1 MSKHSILEPT
11 TRLRWVR
18 REIPSDKNR
27 SGWVE
32 KVLEQYW
39 TDPLGVSG
47 KGEWR
52 DVPSVTETVTEKQQS
67 VTEPPTLHN

>member
-11 TRLRWVR
+11 SRLRWFKR
-18 REIPSDKNR
+18 TQDLGLGYAKSRE
-27 SGWVE
+27 
-32 KVLEQYW
+32 VLQQYW

-52 DVPSVTETVTEKQQS
+52 DIPSITETQQS

>member
-11 TRLRWVR
+11 AQLRWFIKKPTIQELGRVR
-18 REIPSDKNR
+18 NPAP
-27 SGWVE
+27 
-32 KVLEQYW
+32 VLQQYW
-39 TDPLGVSG
+39 TDPLNRSG

-52 DVPSVTETVTEKQQS
+52 DIPTVTETQQS

>member
-11 TRLRWVR
+11 AQLRWKER
-18 REIPSDKNR
+18 KTREPFSLIIKTER
-27 SGWVE
+27 
-32 KVLEQYW
+32 VLEQYW
-39 TDPLGVSG
+39 TDPLNRSG

-52 DVPSVTETVTEKQQS
+52 DIPTVTETQQS